1 MSNSSLVQEGL
12 KKSGD
17 WKYETSAVRKSGIK
31 FGGTKYM
38 SFHIVADSCCELTA
52 DMKKRGNI
60 EIAPLTLEV
69 GGESILDDETFDQ
82 KYFLKRVAECP
93 ECPKSACPSPDYFRK
108 SFLNG
113 AERCYAVTLSAQL
126 SGSYNS
132 AVLGANLAQEEN
144 EDLKIHVFNS
154 RSASIGETLIVKK
167 IVECEEAGMS
177 FERVV
182 ETVELYIST
191 QHTYFVL
198 ENLETLR
205 KNGRLSKTKALV
217 ASALKIKPVMGA
229 TPEGDIVQLDQA
241 RGINKALMKMVDA
254 IVNDAQHV
262 ENKTLAI
269 SHCNCPER
277 AAAVKA
283 RIEKLANFKKIII
296 INTAGV
302 SSMYANDGGVIMA
315 V

>member
-1 MSNSSLVQEGL
+1 
-12 KKSGD
+12 
-17 WKYETSAVRKSGIK
+17 
-31 FGGTKYM
+31 M

-82 KYFLKRVAECP
+82 KYILKRVAECP

-113 AERCYAVTLSAQL
+113 AERCYAGTLSAQL

-254 IVNDAQHV
+254 IVNEAEHV

-277 AAAVKA
+277 AEMVKEALLERLAVQDVFV
-283 RIEKLANFKKIII
+283 LD
-296 INTAGV
+296 TQGV
-302 SSMYANDGGVIMA
+302 SSMYANDGGIIIA
-315 V
+315 L

>member
-1 MSNSSLVQEGL
+1 
-12 KKSGD
+12 
-17 WKYETSAVRKSGIK
+17 
-31 FGGTKYM
+31 M

-191 QHTYFVL
+191 QNTYFVL
-198 ENLETLR
+198 KNLETLR

-229 TPEGDIVQLDQA
+229 TSEGDIVQLDQA

-277 AAAVKA
+277 AEMVKEALLERLAVQDVFV
-283 RIEKLANFKKIII
+283 LD
-296 INTAGV
+296 TQGV
-302 SSMYANDGGVIMA
+302 SSMYANDGGIIIA
-315 V
+315 L

>member
-1 MSNSSLVQEGL
+1 
-12 KKSGD
+12 
-17 WKYETSAVRKSGIK
+17 
-31 FGGTKYM
+31 M

-229 TPEGDIVQLDQA
+229 TSEGDIVQLDQA

-254 IVNDAQHV
+254 VVNDAQHV
-262 ENKTLAI
+262 ETKTLAV

-277 AAAVKA
+277 AEMVKEALLERLAVQDVFVLDT
-283 RIEKLANFKKIII
+283 R
-296 INTAGV
+296 GV
-302 SSMYANDGGVIMA
+302 SSMYANDGGIIIVL
-315 V
+315 

>member
-31 FGGTKYM
+31 FGGIKYM
-38 SFHIVADSCCELTA
+38 SFHIVADSCCELTV

-154 RSASIGETLIVKK
+154 RSASIGETLIAKK

-205 KNGRLSKTKALV
+205 KNGRLSKAKALV

-277 AAAVKA
+277 AEMVKEALLERLAVQDVFV
-283 RIEKLANFKKIII
+283 LD
-296 INTAGV
+296 TQGV
-302 SSMYANDGGVIMA
+302 SSMYANDGGIIIA
-315 V
+315 L

>member
-1 MSNSSLVQEGL
+1 
-12 KKSGD
+12 
-17 WKYETSAVRKSGIK
+17 
-31 FGGTKYM
+31 M

-191 QHTYFVL
+191 QNTYFVL

-205 KNGRLSKTKALV
+205 KNGRLSKAKALV

-254 IVNDAQHV
+254 VVNDAQHV
-262 ENKTLAI
+262 ETKTLAV
-269 SHCNCPER
+269 SHCNCPARAEMVKEALLER
-277 AAAVKA
+277 LAVQDVFV
-283 RIEKLANFKKIII
+283 LD
-296 INTAGV
+296 TQGV
-302 SSMYANDGGVIMA
+302 SSMYANDGGIIIA
-315 V
+315 L

>member
-1 MSNSSLVQEGL
+1 
-12 KKSGD
+12 
-17 WKYETSAVRKSGIK
+17 
-31 FGGTKYM
+31 M
-38 SFHIVADSCCELTA
+38 SFHIVADSCCELTV

-205 KNGRLSKTKALV
+205 KNGRLSKAKALV
-217 ASALKIKPVMGA
+217 ASALKIKPVMGS
-229 TPEGDIVQLDQA
+229 TPEGSICQLDQA
-241 RGINKALMKMVDA
+241 RGMNKAIVKMVEHVGEKGINIHEKTVA
-254 IVNDAQHV
+254 I
-262 ENKTLAI
+262 T
-269 SHCNCPER
+269 HCNCPER
-277 AAAVKA
+277 AKMLEEAIRERLNPA
-283 RIEKLANFKKIII
+283 KIVVMD
-296 INTAGV
+296 TAGV
-302 SSMYANDGGVIMA
+302 SSMYANDGGVIVA

>member
-1 MSNSSLVQEGL
+1 
-12 KKSGD
+12 
-17 WKYETSAVRKSGIK
+17 
-31 FGGTKYM
+31 M

-191 QHTYFVL
+191 QNTYFVL

-229 TPEGDIVQLDQA
+229 TSEGDIVQLDQA

-277 AAAVKA
+277 AEMVKEALLERLAVQDVFV
-283 RIEKLANFKKIII
+283 LD
-296 INTAGV
+296 TQGV
-302 SSMYANDGGVIMA
+302 SSMYANDGGIIIA
-315 V
+315 L

>member
-12 KKSGD
+12 KKNGD

-31 FGGTKYM
+31 FGGIKYM

-229 TPEGDIVQLDQA
+229 TSEGDIVQLDQA

-277 AAAVKA
+277 AEMVKEALLERLAVQDVFV
-283 RIEKLANFKKIII
+283 LD
-296 INTAGV
+296 TQGV
-302 SSMYANDGGVIMA
+302 SSMYANDGGIIIA
-315 V
+315 L

>member
-1 MSNSSLVQEGL
+1 
-12 KKSGD
+12 
-17 WKYETSAVRKSGIK
+17 
-31 FGGTKYM
+31 M

-93 ECPKSACPSPDYFRK
+93 ECPKSACPSSDYFRK

-154 RSASIGETLIVKK
+154 RSALIGETLIVKK

-229 TPEGDIVQLDQA
+229 TSEGDIVQLDQA

-277 AAAVKA
+277 AEMVKEALLERLAVQDVFV
-283 RIEKLANFKKIII
+283 LD
-296 INTAGV
+296 TQGV
-302 SSMYANDGGVIMA
+302 SSMYANDGGIIIA
-315 V
+315 L

>member
-1 MSNSSLVQEGL
+1 
-12 KKSGD
+12 
-17 WKYETSAVRKSGIK
+17 
-31 FGGTKYM
+31 M
-38 SFHIVADSCCELTA
+38 SFHIVADSCCELTV

-191 QHTYFVL
+191 QNTYFVL

-229 TPEGDIVQLDQA
+229 TSEGDIVQLDQA

-277 AAAVKA
+277 AEMVKEALLERLAVQDVFV
-283 RIEKLANFKKIII
+283 LD
-296 INTAGV
+296 TQGV
-302 SSMYANDGGVIMA
+302 SSMYANDGGIIIA
-315 V
+315 L

>member
-1 MSNSSLVQEGL
+1 MSY
-12 KKSGD
+12 K
-17 WKYETSAVRKSGIK
+17 I
-31 FGGTKYM
+31 
-38 SFHIVADSCCELTA
+38 IIDSCGELLEEWKNNEHFESVA
-52 DMKKRGNI
+52 
-60 EIAPLTLEV
+60 LTLNV
-69 GGESILDDETFDQ
+69 GGENIIDDETFDQ
-82 KYFLKRVAECP
+82 ADFLKKVAACP

-277 AAAVKA
+277 AEMVKEALLERLAVQDVFV
-283 RIEKLANFKKIII
+283 LD
-296 INTAGV
+296 TQGV
-302 SSMYANDGGVIMA
+302 SSMYANDGGIIIA
-315 V
+315 L

>member
-1 MSNSSLVQEGL
+1 MLNSSLVQEGL

-31 FGGTKYM
+31 FGGIKYM

-52 DMKKRGNI
+52 DMKKRENI

-167 IVECEEAGMS
+167 IVECEEAGIS

-229 TPEGDIVQLDQA
+229 TSEGDIVQLDQA

-277 AAAVKA
+277 AEMVKEALLERLAVQDVFV
-283 RIEKLANFKKIII
+283 LD
-296 INTAGV
+296 TQGV
-302 SSMYANDGGVIMA
+302 SSMYANDGGIIIA
-315 V
+315 L